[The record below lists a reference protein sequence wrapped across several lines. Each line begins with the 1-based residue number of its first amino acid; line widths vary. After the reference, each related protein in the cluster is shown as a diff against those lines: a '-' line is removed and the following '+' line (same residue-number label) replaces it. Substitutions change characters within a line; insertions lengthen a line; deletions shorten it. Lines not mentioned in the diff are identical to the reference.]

1 MSTTQQEIATPD
13 SVITKNVRHRKFVK
27 GSTRWLTYTAL
38 FSALAIVMKIVG
50 QYLTLT
56 PSFKITLIY
65 TVWLIAGAVL
75 GAVGGGAVCFIS
87 DVLGAFIVPMG
98 AMNPLMILGNTF
110 YGVLAALVFKFTPS
124 KHYVVKFLASGIA
137 CTVVCT
143 CLINSLSLWYWY
155 KYYETLTFW
164 QYFVGFR
171 AMQPAVA
178 AINIAITLAMIPLL
192 KRLNLLPEPKRK
204 KKAEISAPQ
213 TENK

>member
-13 SVITKNVRHRKFVK
+13 SVITKNVRHRKFIK

-56 PSFKITLIY
+56 PSFRITLIY

-98 AMNPLMILGNTF
+98 AINPLTIVANTLF
-110 YGVLAALVFKFTPS
+110 GVIAALVFRFTPS
-124 KHYVVKFLASGIA
+124 KHYTVKFIASGIA
-137 CTVVCT
+137 CTVLCT
-143 CLINSLSLWYWY
+143 CLLGSLALWYGY
-155 KYYETLTFW
+155 KYYETLTLW
-164 QYFVGFR
+164 QYFIGNRLTQV
-171 AMQPAVA
+171 AVA
-178 AINIAITLAMIPLL
+178 VINIPITLAMIPLL
-192 KRLNLLPEPKRK
+192 KRLNVLPELKSRKR
-204 KKAEISAPQ
+204 S
-213 TENK
+213 T